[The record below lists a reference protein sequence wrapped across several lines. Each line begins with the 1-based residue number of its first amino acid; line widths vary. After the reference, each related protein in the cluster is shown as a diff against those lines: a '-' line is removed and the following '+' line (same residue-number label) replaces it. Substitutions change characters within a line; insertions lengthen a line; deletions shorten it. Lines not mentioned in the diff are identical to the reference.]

1 MIGPRASNQSFIM
14 AKHCHGKLQ
23 LLKLVDFIAKFMITV
38 LENILVDTLITQ
50 DLFKILNH

>member
-50 DLFKILNH
+50 DLFKY